1 MKKVAC
7 VFVVAVAVVCSALA
21 QEAKKVEKSFIH
33 ELKTDKNAPAKKVE
47 KSFINEQKTDKKAP
61 AKK

>member
-33 ELKTDKNAPAKKVE
+33 ELKTDK
-47 KSFINEQKTDKKAP
+47 KAP